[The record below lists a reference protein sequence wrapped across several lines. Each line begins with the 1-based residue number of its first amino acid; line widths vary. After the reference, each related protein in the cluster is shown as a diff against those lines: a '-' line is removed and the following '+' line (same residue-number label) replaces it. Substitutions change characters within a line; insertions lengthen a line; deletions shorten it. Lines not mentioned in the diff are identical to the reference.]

1 MLRILSA
8 VLALFLVLTPA
19 TAQEVQP
26 QNTEIETVIASQLDA
41 FQADDV
47 DQAFTYAAPNIRQI
61 FRTPENFGT
70 MVQRGYPMVWRPG
83 EVTYLELAEIG
94 GALWQR
100 VEIIDREGVRHHLG
114 YQMTEGENGWKI
126 SAVMILDVPDIAV

>member
-8 VLALFLVLTPA
+8 VLAFFLILTPA

-26 QNTEIETVIASQLDA
+26 QNPEIETVIGNQLEA
-41 FQADDV
+41 FQADDFAE
-47 DQAFTYAAPNIRQI
+47 AFTYAAPTIKQM
-61 FRTPENFGT
+61 FQTPENFGT
-70 MVQRGYPMVWRPG
+70 MVRRGYPMVWRPG

-100 VEIIDREGVRHHLG
+100 VEIIDQEGVRHHLG

-126 SAVMILDVPDIAV
+126 SGVTILEAPDVSV